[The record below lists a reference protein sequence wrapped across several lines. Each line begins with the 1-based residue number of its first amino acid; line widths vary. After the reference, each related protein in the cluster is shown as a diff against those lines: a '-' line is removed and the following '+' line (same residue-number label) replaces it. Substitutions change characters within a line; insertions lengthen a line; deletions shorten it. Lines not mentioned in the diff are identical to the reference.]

1 MCPDIL
7 NIMGCPR
14 HAPLQEILLEAQS
27 NAIKL
32 TNLSSIPVI
41 TTITLLTEILIQS
54 KKQMNI
60 WKVTT
65 RQQTIRLTT
74 KYEESKQIDNKSH
87 ATIVID
93 PAIERATAGTTR
105 NIAIITLN
113 NQHSGKL
120 MTSLSVG
127 IVALI
132 IIIVFLIWY
141 VQRST
146 VGNITIALLYYY
158 NILQNKTAFR

>member
-27 NAIKL
+27 KTIKL

-65 RQQTIRLTT
+65 RQQPIRLTT
-74 KYEESKQIDNKSH
+74 KYKEIKQIDNKSH
-87 ATIVID
+87 ATI
-93 PAIERATAGTTR
+93 AIVRPSNA
-105 NIAIITLN
+105 
-113 NQHSGKL
+113 
-120 MTSLSVG
+120 
-127 IVALI
+127 
-132 IIIVFLIWY
+132 
-141 VQRST
+141 
-146 VGNITIALLYYY
+146 
-158 NILQNKTAFR
+158 

>member
-1 MCPDIL
+1 MESY
-7 NIMGCPR
+7 N
-14 HAPLQEILLEAQS
+14 
-27 NAIKL
+27 KTT
-32 TNLSSIPVI
+32 TNTPYNQ
-41 TTITLLTEILIQS
+41 IQRN
-54 KKQMNI
+54 Q
-60 WKVTT
+60 TD
-65 RQQTIRLTT
+65 RQQISCYYCYR
-74 KYEESKQIDNKSH
+74 
-87 ATIVID
+87 
-93 PAIERATAGTTR
+93 PAIERVTAGTTR

-146 VGNITIALLYYY
+146 VGNITIALFYYY
-158 NILQNKTAFR
+158 NILQNKTKRLDSSLTLFFFLYTNCCKTYNFLIFCYYCTYFFVIQPKL